1 MSKQKLL
8 AIATGTL
15 MFGFLSGYATSLL
28 AQVLRPSEANIRI
41 VAGIP
46 EVPRDENGHPLP
58 AVEYDENAL
67 KKLIEE
73 NDLVVNEAQAI
84 VLYMPSPKSEESEES
99 AGLLESPAGG
109 LAHPGHRPP
118 PRHCY
123 IVIDGYSFQYHC

>member
-1 MSKQKLL
+1 MNRQKLL
-8 AIATGTL
+8 AIATGAL
-15 MFGFLSGYATSLL
+15 VFGFLAGYASSLL

-46 EVPRDENGHPLP
+46 EVPRDKNGHPLP
-58 AVEYDENAL
+58 AFKLDENAL
-67 KKLIEE
+67 QSLIEE
-73 NDLVVNEAQAI
+73 NDLVENEDQAI
-84 VLYMPSPKSEESEES
+84 VIYMPRPKTEES

-123 IVIDGYSFQYHC
+123 IWIDGYYYEYHC